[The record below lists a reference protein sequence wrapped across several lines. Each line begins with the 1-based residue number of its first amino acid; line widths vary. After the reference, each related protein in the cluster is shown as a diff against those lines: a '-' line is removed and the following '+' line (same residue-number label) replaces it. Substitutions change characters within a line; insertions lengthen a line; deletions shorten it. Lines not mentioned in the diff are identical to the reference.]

1 MSAINTPSLVNPNYE
16 VGIYYP
22 INEENK
28 EITTKINLPIPRNVI
43 FFREFKAGETLP
55 ITFKA
60 TGDLIALD
68 STPQKLTILQDIF
81 VKMTKKDV
89 SFSLDQKQ
97 WKPFQDIFRGSV
109 TTKVEQR
116 EDGDPH
122 AMIHL
127 VANALKNDISTLSTC
142 VKSPKVD

>member
-1 MSAINTPSLVNPNYE
+1 MTAINTPSLVNPNYE
-16 VGIYYP
+16 VGISYP
-22 INEENK
+22 INQENK

-55 ITFKA
+55 ISFKA
-60 TGDLIALD
+60 SGNLIALD
-68 STPQKLTILQDIF
+68 TTPQKLTILQDIF
-81 VKMTKKDV
+81 VKMTKQEV
-89 SFSLDQKQ
+89 SFSLDQKE

-122 AMIHL
+122 AIIHL
-127 VANALKNDISTLSTC
+127 VAHALKNDAATLG
-142 VKSPKVD
+142 